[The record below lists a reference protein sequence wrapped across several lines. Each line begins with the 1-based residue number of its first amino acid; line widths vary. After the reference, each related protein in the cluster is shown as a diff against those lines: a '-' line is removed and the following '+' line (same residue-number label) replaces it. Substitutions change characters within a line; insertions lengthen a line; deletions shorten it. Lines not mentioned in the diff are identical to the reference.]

1 MKTKVVENFVLG
13 EAKVPEWF
21 NRETNAGRVKVLF
34 DEDDEM
40 IGAQILS
47 GTKVYEAKVGD
58 TIINSKYG
66 LAVLP
71 REKAK
76 QYGVQK
82 KDDKQEKEIRE
93 DKKET
98 EE

>member
-1 MKTKVVENFVLG
+1 MKKGVESFIFG
-13 EAKVPEWF
+13 EGKAPEWF
-21 NRETNAGRVKVLF
+21 DKEANAGRVKIMY
-34 DEDDEM
+34 DEDDQM

-47 GTKVYEAKVGD
+47 GTKTYEAKIGD
-58 TIINSKYG
+58 SILNTKYG

-71 REKAK
+71 KEKAK

-82 KDDKQEKEIRE
+82 KDDAKKEI
-93 DKKET
+93 KEELA

>member
-1 MKTKVVENFVLG
+1 MKKVESYVLG
-13 EAKVPEWF
+13 EGKAPEWF
-21 NRETNAGRVKVLF
+21 NKEANAGRVKIIF
-34 DEDDEM
+34 DEDNEL

-47 GTKVYEAKVGD
+47 GTKVYDAVVGD
-58 TIINSKYG
+58 SILNTKYG

-82 KDDKQEKEIRE
+82 KDDK
-93 DKKET
+93 KKEEVK
-98 EE
+98 EEVENEKSME

>member
-1 MKTKVVENFVLG
+1 MKKGVESFIFG
-13 EAKVPEWF
+13 EGKAPEWF
-21 NRETNAGRVKVLF
+21 DKEANAGRIKIMY
-34 DEDDEM
+34 DEDDQM

-47 GTKVYEAKVGD
+47 GTKVYEAKIGD
-58 TIINSKYG
+58 SILNTKYG

-71 REKAK
+71 KEKAK

-82 KDDKQEKEIRE
+82 KDDAKKEI
-93 DKKET
+93 KEELA

>member
-1 MKTKVVENFVLG
+1 MKKAIESFIFG
-13 EAKVPEWF
+13 EGKAPEWF
-21 NRETNAGRVKVLF
+21 NKEANAGRVKTIL
-34 DEDDEM
+34 DEDDQI

-58 TIINSKYG
+58 SIMNTKYG
-66 LAVLP
+66 LAVIP

-76 QYGVQK
+76 QYGVQNKDAK
-82 KDDKQEKEIRE
+82 KEKEISE
-93 DKKET
+93 EKT

>member
-1 MKTKVVENFVLG
+1 MKKMVESYVLG
-13 EAKVPEWF
+13 EGKAPDWF
-21 NRETNAGRVKVLF
+21 NKEANAGRVKIMY
-34 DEDDEM
+34 DEDEQT

-58 TIINSKYG
+58 SIMNTKYG

-71 REKAK
+71 KEKAK
-76 QYGVQK
+76 QYGVQNKDVK
-82 KDDKQEKEIRE
+82 KEKEISE
-93 DKKET
+93 EKT

>member
-1 MKTKVVENFVLG
+1 MKKGVESFIFG
-13 EAKVPEWF
+13 EGKAPEWF
-21 NRETNAGRVKVLF
+21 DKEANAGRVKIMY
-34 DEDDEM
+34 DEDDQM

-47 GTKVYEAKVGD
+47 GTKVYEAKIGD
-58 TIINSKYG
+58 SILNTKYG

-71 REKAK
+71 KEKAK

-82 KDDKQEKEIRE
+82 KDDAKKEI
-93 DKKET
+93 KEELA

>member
-1 MKTKVVENFVLG
+1 MKKGVESFIFG
-13 EAKVPEWF
+13 EGKAPEWF
-21 NRETNAGRVKVLF
+21 DKEANMGRVKLMF
-34 DEDDEM
+34 DEDDQM

-47 GTKVYEAKVGD
+47 GTKIYEAKIGD
-58 TIINSKYG
+58 SILNTKYG

-71 REKAK
+71 KEKAK

-82 KDDKQEKEIRE
+82 KDDVKKEI
-93 DKKET
+93 KEELA